1 MVQVY
6 HGIVHIVKVDYFGM
20 EGGVYGVDYMDKMT
34 P

>member
-6 HGIVHIVKVDYFGM
+6 HGIVHIVKVDYFGT
-20 EGGVYGVDYMDKMT
+20 EGVYGVDYMDKMT